1 MSKPI
6 YTPPNADAGWFKSS
20 YSASNS
26 NCVEMSMLMP
36 NIDIAIRD
44 SKEPRRPFL
53 RVTERAWSRFISE
66 LKRNPSLSSAV
77 TA

>member
-1 MSKPI
+1 MG
-6 YTPPNADAGWFKSS
+6 TGWFKSS

-26 NCVEMSMLMP
+26 NCVEMSAFIP
-36 NIDIAIRD
+36 NVDIAIRD

-53 RVTERAWSRFISE
+53 CVTEGAWSRFISE
-66 LKRNPSLSSAV
+66 LKAEPF